1 MIKINKIVPNTIRF
15 PKAVLG
21 SIKSYLEQKQKDT
34 EVRLKSLKEEDPFAD
49 PDRLT
54 DIAASDSE
62 AKAEFGHF
70 TVTAAQTELNKT
82 LIRVRKALTKIKI
95 GKYGICDKCGKMID
109 TDRLAA
115 MPTADLCVS
124 CERKNE
130 K

>member
-1 MIKINKIVPNTIRF
+1 MIKLKF
-15 PKAVLG
+15 PKEVLG
-21 SIKSYLEQKQKDT
+21 NLKSYLEQKQKDT
-34 EVRLKSLKEEDPFAD
+34 EHRLADLKEEDPFSD

-70 TVTAAQTELNKT
+70 TVAAAQNELNKT
-82 LIRVRKALTKIKI
+82 LIRVRKTLTKIKI
-95 GKYGICDKCGKMID
+95 GKYGICEKCGKMID

-115 MPTADLCVS
+115 MPTAELCVS
-124 CERKNE
+124 CEKQSE

>member
-1 MIKINKIVPNTIRF
+1 MIQIKF
-15 PKAVLG
+15 PSTVLK

-34 EVRLKSLKEEDPFAD
+34 ETRLAGLKEEDPFSD
-49 PDRLT
+49 PGRLT

-70 TVTAAQTELNKT
+70 TIAAAAGELSKT

-115 MPTADLCVS
+115 MPTAELCLN
-124 CERKNE
+124 CEKKSE

>member
-1 MIKINKIVPNTIRF
+1 MKFKF
-15 PKAVLG
+15 PQAVLG
-21 SIKSYLEQKQKDT
+21 TIKDYLEQKQKDT
-34 EVRLKSLKEEDPFAD
+34 EKRLVELKKEDPFSD

-70 TVTAAQTELNKT
+70 TIAAATGELNKA
-82 LIRVRKALTKIKI
+82 LIRIRKALTKIKI
-95 GKYGICDKCGKMID
+95 GKYGICEKCGKMID

-115 MPTADLCVS
+115 MPTADLCLE
-124 CERKNE
+124 CERKSE

>member
-1 MIKINKIVPNTIRF
+1 MIKFKF
-15 PKAVLG
+15 PKEVL
-21 SIKSYLEQKQKDT
+21 IKVKSYLEEKQKNT
-34 EVRLKSLKEEDPFAD
+34 EKRLDSLKKEDPFSD

-70 TVTAAQTELNKT
+70 MIAAAQGELTKT

-115 MPTADLCVS
+115 MPTADLCLD
-124 CERKNE
+124 CEKKSE